1 MLKDTVQ
8 LSQNYTLTYCSS
20 PGRSYIIEPHGGE
33 LNYKMAEKNLNKFF
47 EQVFN
52 QQITQH
58 KLKESRGES
67 EANLY
72 HKHRCEVISKV
83 TKRPYLKIM
92 EKIRMKL
99 HEKLREKIGE
109 RHSEDIYLALND
121 RKIEESIKRMMKEER
136 IRLLNDKKQPVYT
149 EQIAQAANHD
159 DVNGAHIA
167 EATLEELHQ
176 HNSIEEEKIGFEPDQ
191 TYAVHAQGNP
201 APMHMSMKTTL
212 EMKEFDL
219 QMIEREVLNHMRQN
233 SKKY

>member
-1 MLKDTVQ
+1 
-8 LSQNYTLTYCSS
+8 
-20 PGRSYIIEPHGGE
+20 
-33 LNYKMAEKNLNKFF
+33 
-47 EQVFN
+47 
-52 QQITQH
+52 
-58 KLKESRGES
+58 
-67 EANLY
+67 
-72 HKHRCEVISKV
+72 
-83 TKRPYLKIM
+83 
-92 EKIRMKL
+92 
-99 HEKLREKIGE
+99 
-109 RHSEDIYLALND
+109 
-121 RKIEESIKRMMKEER
+121 MMKEER

-176 HNSIEEEKIGFEPDQ
+176 HNSIEEEKIGFEPEQ

>member
-1 MLKDTVQ
+1 
-8 LSQNYTLTYCSS
+8 
-20 PGRSYIIEPHGGE
+20 
-33 LNYKMAEKNLNKFF
+33 
-47 EQVFN
+47 
-52 QQITQH
+52 
-58 KLKESRGES
+58 
-67 EANLY
+67 
-72 HKHRCEVISKV
+72 
-83 TKRPYLKIM
+83 M

-159 DVNGAHIA
+159 DASPVA
-167 EATLEELHQ
+167 EPTHEDLH
-176 HNSIEEEKIGFEPDQ
+176 HSVEEEKIGFEPDQ